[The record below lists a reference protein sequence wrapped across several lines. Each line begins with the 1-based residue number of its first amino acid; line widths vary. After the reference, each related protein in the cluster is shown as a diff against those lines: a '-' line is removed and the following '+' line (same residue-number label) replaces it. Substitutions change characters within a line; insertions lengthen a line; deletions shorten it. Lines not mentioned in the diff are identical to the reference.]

1 MTRPL
6 IEAIDATLAVSAFRL
21 VDRVS
26 LALRAGEFVALVG
39 PNGAGKSSLL
49 HLLGGAR
56 RATSGSVLF
65 EGRDIAATP
74 AKLLA
79 TRRAVV
85 GQATSVKFPFRVRE
99 MVALG
104 RLCAHP
110 EESPAQVD
118 RAVGNALEAVGLS
131 GLGDRV
137 FPTLSGGEQ
146 QRAHVARALA
156 QLHGVAAPTV
166 LFLDE
171 ATSNLDVEHQHDVLG
186 LARDHAQRGGTVLAV
201 LHDLNLASWYA
212 DRVIVLSGGRIRT
225 DAPPRVALTPELIR
239 AVFRIDV
246 RAMESPPAAH
256 GPVLPLVFRND
267 DRIPA
272 YPPARSESMLSAK
285 GAPL

>member
-6 IEAIDATLAVSAFRL
+6 IEAIDATLAISAFRL

-26 LALRAGEFVALVG
+26 LALRTGGFVVLVG
-39 PNGAGKSSLL
+39 PNGAGKSSPL
-49 HLLGGAR
+49 HMLGGAR
-56 RATSGSVLF
+56 RATSGSILF
-65 EGRDIAATP
+65 EGRDITATP
-74 AKLLA
+74 ASLLA

-85 GQATSVKFPFRVRE
+85 GQVASVEFPFRVRE

-104 RLCAHP
+104 RLCAYP

-118 RAVGNALEAVGLS
+118 RAVCDALEAVGLS
-131 GLGDRV
+131 GLRDRV
-137 FPTLSGGEQ
+137 FPTLSGGER

-156 QLHGVAAPTV
+156 QLHGASAPTV

-186 LARDHAQRGGTVLAV
+186 LARDHARRGGTVLAV

-212 DRVIVLSGGRIRT
+212 DRVIVLSGGRIRM
-225 DAPPRVALTPELIR
+225 DGPPRAALTPELIR

-246 RAMESPPAAH
+246 RSMESRSDDH
-256 GPVLPLVFRND
+256 GLVLPLVFRNGCGMKICD
-267 DRIPA
+267 
-272 YPPARSESMLSAK
+272 SL
-285 GAPL
+285 